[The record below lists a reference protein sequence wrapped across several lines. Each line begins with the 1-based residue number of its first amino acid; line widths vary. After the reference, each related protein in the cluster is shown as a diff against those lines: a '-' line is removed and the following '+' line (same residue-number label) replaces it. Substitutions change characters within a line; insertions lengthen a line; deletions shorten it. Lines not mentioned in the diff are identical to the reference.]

1 MLLANIVKFVFVC
14 VQIVVL
20 LLALGVIGF
29 AIWLELQYRSL
40 KQVLDSSTINYGP
53 HFIICVGII
62 IFLIALFGIVVEVK
76 GTRRPNVKKG
86 RSLATRDYLGIY
98 IIVAFVVLM
107 GQTLGAMATF
117 LFREQVESI
126 ARQGLNDS
134 LKYYGRDSDAGTL
147 VTDLWNNLQ
156 EENGCCGVNGAS
168 DWIGEIQNSSVA
180 FPSTCCRNTTD
191 LLCGHNTTSI
201 ASAYGGGC
209 LSVVTEYLSSH
220 LLYLGAFGLSVVAV
234 QAVAIIIAVLILT
247 FTDYSGSSASSP
259 IKRQNVHQRTFTKHS
274 KAKIKCQAKEREGG
288 GGRGERLKT

>member
-14 VQIVVL
+14 VQIVIL

-29 AIWLELQYRSL
+29 AIWLELQYKSL
-40 KQVLDSSTINYGP
+40 KQVLDSPSIKYGP
-53 HFIICVGII
+53 YFIICVGIN
-62 IFLIALFGIVVEVK
+62 IFLIALFGIV
-76 GTRRPNVKKG
+76 GVKKKSSIS
-86 RSLATRDYLGIY
+86 RYCLGIY

-117 LFREQVESI
+117 IFREQVESI
-126 ARQGLNDS
+126 AREALNDS

-191 LLCGHNTTSI
+191 LLCGRNTTSI

-209 LSVVTEYLSSH
+209 LSVVTEYLSNH
-220 LLYLGAFGLSVVAV
+220 LLYVGAFGLSVVAV

-259 IKRQNVHQRTFTKHS
+259 I
-274 KAKIKCQAKEREGG
+274 
-288 GGRGERLKT
+288 